1 MKAYVFNKVIYNGNV
16 DRDFYLFCC
25 SKDKRLYL
33 YIFRHIFFY
42 LLGLIS
48 DKANE
53 YYKSTYY
60 SFLKKVNNVNSLIK
74 EFSKKYKYKLNEL
87 YKGNDN
93 NLIITSSPSV
103 IVSSFLKKEK
113 VIGLDFSEDY
123 RLNKTSCKV
132 NKIYDEY
139 YCNSYND
146 INLVNAKHKF
156 IKKGHI
162 FISYKD
168 TKKRKVL
175 TSLFKYLFP
184 FLLGLILLLI
194 SFQFTTIYLD
204 KEIIFDYFTSLKLLF
219 LNLIPI
225 LILLYLLLFLTKRLW
240 ISFSINSLLIIIIGT
255 INKTKLFYRDDVL
268 KFEDITLIKEGL
280 LMTQRYDVIIR
291 WYTVLSIILCIV
303 IALLLKKYY
312 KKLEL
317 KNYVCLIIS
326 ILLIIFSVV
335 LYKTTYTNTKLYDSV
350 GNSSSVDTWIATRK
364 SQIRGLIYPLIYS
377 SVEMLDTVPENYN
390 INDAKSIL
398 SNYIYEDID
407 VDKKVNIVAIMLEA
421 YNDFSK
427 FDTIE
432 FTEDV
437 YSKLHKIE
445 DNSLHGSIVVDIF
458 GGGTVETERRFLTGY
473 YNFPTFRKSTNSY
486 VRYFKEQGYQVY
498 AYHPIYGAF
507 YNRNTANY
515 NIGFD
520 EYYNYENRFNIYKG
534 WNNFA
539 SDSELYSEIIKDFEL
554 NKDKNKF
561 YFAVT
566 YQNHGPYPS
575 TSTNSYIEKGNLS
588 DTSYNTLNNYLSGI
602 KSTNDALYDLVE
614 YIDSVTEPTIL
625 IFFGDHNPYL
635 GENAYAYK
643 EAGINIDLL
652 TTDGFLNYY
661 SVPYVIHANS
671 GAKNVYNKSFK
682 GKLNTISSNY
692 IMNELFEYI
701 GLKGNSYLQYTSDIK
716 NNISVINNIYYK
728 EDNKYVEKDNSS
740 YKDIINEFMKV
751 NYYWANDYKE

>member
-93 NLIITSSPSV
+93 NLIITNSPSV
-103 IVSSFLKKEK
+103 IVSLFLKKEK

-335 LYKTTYTNTKLYDSV
+335 LYKTTYTNTKL
-350 GNSSSVDTWIATRK
+350 
-364 SQIRGLIYPLIYS
+364 
-377 SVEMLDTVPENYN
+377 
-390 INDAKSIL
+390 
-398 SNYIYEDID
+398 
-407 VDKKVNIVAIMLEA
+407 
-421 YNDFSK
+421 
-427 FDTIE
+427 
-432 FTEDV
+432 
-437 YSKLHKIE
+437 
-445 DNSLHGSIVVDIF
+445 
-458 GGGTVETERRFLTGY
+458 
-473 YNFPTFRKSTNSY
+473 
-486 VRYFKEQGYQVY
+486 
-498 AYHPIYGAF
+498 
-507 YNRNTANY
+507 
-515 NIGFD
+515 
-520 EYYNYENRFNIYKG
+520 
-534 WNNFA
+534 
-539 SDSELYSEIIKDFEL
+539 
-554 NKDKNKF
+554 
-561 YFAVT
+561 
-566 YQNHGPYPS
+566 
-575 TSTNSYIEKGNLS
+575 
-588 DTSYNTLNNYLSGI
+588 
-602 KSTNDALYDLVE
+602 
-614 YIDSVTEPTIL
+614 
-625 IFFGDHNPYL
+625 
-635 GENAYAYK
+635 
-643 EAGINIDLL
+643 
-652 TTDGFLNYY
+652 
-661 SVPYVIHANS
+661 
-671 GAKNVYNKSFK
+671 
-682 GKLNTISSNY
+682 
-692 IMNELFEYI
+692 
-701 GLKGNSYLQYTSDIK
+701 
-716 NNISVINNIYYK
+716 
-728 EDNKYVEKDNSS
+728 
-740 YKDIINEFMKV
+740 
-751 NYYWANDYKE
+751 